1 MTTTTT
7 QKNLKQILFFG
18 YLLCFMHFSAFAQND
33 SLQFLLKNIGNSNV
47 ELRTK
52 SMHQIYELAKKQD
65 NQDLMDFYKKSL
77 ETLAKAGISPSLLDD
92 ILYNFSEQSK
102 ERQLEQSFILMLLTL
117 ENNPDFSNPE
127 LQLQLQYY
135 YASYFFILKEYYYA
149 EKFCNLYLENLKKA
163 PSAEEHSKQILNMMN
178 VSALIDQEQN
188 KLDQAIEKFKITID
202 SAKAKKEDAWVGIS
216 SGNLAYC
223 LFLGRKYDEAIPLF
237 EKDIQLSKITFQ
249 LGSAIN
255 SEIVLAEIYHALKDN
270 QKAFEYADSAKKQL
284 ALLTS
289 INPNNYRTYMGE
301 RFQVSKILGKLYYQK
316 RDLTKANDF
325 LYQAVLLED
334 SLKQLNKAGE
344 FKSILQEIQFDK
356 QMVEVAELNSTIK
369 QKQLQLNQIIL
380 IAIIL
385 TLTLI
390 AILFLVRKISKANKN
405 LNEKN
410 GIINDQNH
418 SLEKINADKDRLFS
432 IISHDL
438 RGPASTIQALMKAFS
453 EKRIPLQD
461 FETLL
466 PGIVKNTNNLS
477 NTLDNLLTWSMSKN
491 GIQLVPEQLN
501 INQCIQENLALVE
514 EQMSLKKITTQ
525 NNCPEFDV
533 FADKNH
539 LDVILRNLLNNAIKF
554 SYPNAIIEI
563 DGFDHGDKI
572 EIRILDHGLGMSS
585 EQLQKI
591 NNNEVFKSATG
602 TSGEKGSG
610 LGLQLVKDFV
620 EKNGGRF
627 YIESK
632 EKFGTTMCFTIPKF

>member
-1 MTTTTT
+1 MNTTTT
-7 QKNLKQILFFG
+7 QKNLKQILFIG
-18 YLLCFMHFSAFAQND
+18 YLLCYMHFSAFAQND
-33 SLQFLLKNIGNSNV
+33 SLQILLKNIGNSNTD
-47 ELRTK
+47 LRAK
-52 SMHQIYELAKKQD
+52 SMTQIYELASRQD
-65 NQDLMDFYKKSL
+65 NQNLMGFLKYSL
-77 ETLAKAGISPSLLDD
+77 ENVVKAGISPTLLDEM
-92 ILYNFSEQSK
+92 LFNFSEYSK
-102 ERQLEQSFILMLLTL
+102 AKQQEQPFILMLMKL
-117 ENNPDFSNPE
+117 ENNPDFSSPE

-135 YASYFFILKEYYYA
+135 YASYFYLLKEYYYA
-149 EKFCNLYLENLKKA
+149 EKYCNLYLKNLENL
-163 PSAEEHSKQILNMMN
+163 PSSEDHSKQILNMMN

-188 KLDQAIEKFKITID
+188 KLDQAIEKFKTTID
-202 SAKAKKEDAWVGIS
+202 SAKAKKEDAWVGIT

-255 SEIVLAEIYHALKDN
+255 SEIVLAEIYHSLKDN
-270 QKAFEYADSAKKQL
+270 QKALEYADSAKKQL
-284 ALLTS
+284 ALLTN
-289 INPNNYRTYMGE
+289 INPNNYRIYMGE
-301 RFQVSKILGKLYYQK
+301 RLQVSKILGKLYYQNN
-316 RDLTKANDF
+316 DLTKANEF

-369 QKQLQLNQIIL
+369 QKQQQLNQIIL

-390 AILFLVRKISKANKN
+390 AILFLVRKISKANKS

-501 INQCIQENLALVE
+501 INKSIQENLALVE
-514 EQMSLKKITTQ
+514 EQMSFKKITTQ
-525 NNCPEFDV
+525 NNCPDFDV

-572 EIRILDHGLGMSS
+572 EIRIMDHGVGMPA

-591 NNNEVFKSATG
+591 YDNEIFKSATG

-620 EKNGGRF
+620 EKNGGKF

-632 EKFGTTMCFTIPKF
+632 EKIGTTMCFTIPKF

>member
-1 MTTTTT
+1 MNTTTT
-7 QKNLKQILFFG
+7 QKNLIKILFIG
-18 YLLCFMHFSAFAQND
+18 YLLFSTLFSASAQND
-33 SLQFLLKNIGNSNV
+33 SLQILLQNMGNSSSEQHSKAV
-47 ELRTK
+47 Q
-52 SMHQIYELAKKQD
+52 QIYELANRQD
-65 NQDLMDFYKKSL
+65 NQSLMDFFKQAL
-77 ETLAKAGISPSLLDD
+77 ENSAKAGISPALLDEM
-92 ILYNFSEQSK
+92 LYNFSEQSK
-102 ERQLEQSFILMLLTL
+102 AKQLEQPFTLMLLTL

-135 YASYFFILKEYYYA
+135 YASYFYLLKEYYYA
-149 EKFCNLYLENLKKA
+149 EKYCNLYLKNLEKL

-188 KLDQAIEKFKITID
+188 KIDQAIEKFKSTID
-202 SAKAKKEDAWVGIS
+202 SAKSKKEDAWIGIT

-223 LFLGRKYDEAIPLF
+223 LFLGGKYAEAIPLF
-237 EKDIQLSKITFQ
+237 EKDIQLSKVTFQ

-301 RFQVSKILGKLYYQK
+301 RSQVSKILGKLYFEM
-316 RDLTKANDF
+316 RDLAKANEF
-325 LYQAVLLED
+325 IYQFVSLED
-334 SLKQLNKAGE
+334 SLKLLNKVGE
-344 FKSILQEIQFDK
+344 FKSILQAIQFDK
-356 QMVEVAELNSTIK
+356 QMIEVGELNTKIK
-369 QKQLQLNQIIL
+369 EKQQQLNQIIL

-385 TLTLI
+385 SLTII
-390 AILFLVRKISKANKN
+390 AILFLVRKISKANKS

-410 GIINDQNH
+410 SIINEQNH

-438 RGPASTIQALMKAFS
+438 RGPVATIQALMKAFS
-453 EKRIPLQD
+453 EKRIPLHD

-466 PGIVKNTNNLS
+466 PGIVKNTNNLN

-491 GIQLVPEQLN
+491 GIQLVPEQFN
-501 INQCIQENLALVE
+501 INQRIQESLALLE
-514 EQMSLKKITTQ
+514 EQMSLKNISTQ
-525 NNCPEFDV
+525 NNCIDFEV

-539 LDVILRNLLNNAIKF
+539 LDVILRNVLNNAIKF
-554 SYPNAIIEI
+554 SYPNSTIEI

-572 EIRILDHGLGMSS
+572 EIRIMDHGVGMSAD
-585 EQLQKI
+585 QLRKI

-610 LGLQLVKDFV
+610 LGLQLVKEFV

-627 YIESK
+627 HIESK
-632 EKFGTTMCFTIPKF
+632 EKIGTTMCFTIPKF

>member
-1 MTTTTT
+1 
-7 QKNLKQILFFG
+7 
-18 YLLCFMHFSAFAQND
+18 
-33 SLQFLLKNIGNSNV
+33 
-47 ELRTK
+47 
-52 SMHQIYELAKKQD
+52 
-65 NQDLMDFYKKSL
+65 
-77 ETLAKAGISPSLLDD
+77 
-92 ILYNFSEQSK
+92 
-102 ERQLEQSFILMLLTL
+102 
-117 ENNPDFSNPE
+117 
-127 LQLQLQYY
+127 
-135 YASYFFILKEYYYA
+135 
-149 EKFCNLYLENLKKA
+149 
-163 PSAEEHSKQILNMMN
+163 
-178 VSALIDQEQN
+178 
-188 KLDQAIEKFKITID
+188 
-202 SAKAKKEDAWVGIS
+202 
-216 SGNLAYC
+216 
-223 LFLGRKYDEAIPLF
+223 
-237 EKDIQLSKITFQ
+237 
-249 LGSAIN
+249 
-255 SEIVLAEIYHALKDN
+255 
-270 QKAFEYADSAKKQL
+270 
-284 ALLTS
+284 
-289 INPNNYRTYMGE
+289 MGE
-301 RFQVSKILGKLYYQK
+301 RLQVSKILGKLYYQNN
-316 RDLTKANDF
+316 DLTKANEF

-369 QKQLQLNQIIL
+369 QKQQQLNQIIL

-390 AILFLVRKISKANKN
+390 AILFLVRKISKANKS

-501 INQCIQENLALVE
+501 INKSIQENLALVE
-514 EQMSLKKITTQ
+514 EQMSFKKITTQ
-525 NNCPEFDV
+525 NNCPDFDV

-572 EIRILDHGLGMSS
+572 EIRIMDHGVGMPA

-591 NNNEVFKSATG
+591 YDNEIFKSATG

-620 EKNGGRF
+620 EKNGGKF

-632 EKFGTTMCFTIPKF
+632 EKIGTTMCFTIPKF

>member
-7 QKNLKQILFFG
+7 QKNLKQILFIG
-18 YLLCFMHFSAFAQND
+18 YLLCYMHFSAFAQND
-33 SLQFLLKNIGNSNV
+33 SLQILLQNVGNNNV

-65 NQDLMDFYKKSL
+65 NKDLMDFFKNSL
-77 ETLAKAGISPSLLDD
+77 ETVAKNGITPSLLDE

-102 ERQLEQSFILMLLTL
+102 ERQLEQAFILMLLTL

-135 YASYFFILKEYYYA
+135 YASYFYILKEYYYA
-149 EKFCNLYLENLKKA
+149 EKFCKLYLENLQKL

-188 KLDQAIEKFKITID
+188 KLDQAIEKFKKTID
-202 SAKAKKEDAWVGIS
+202 SAKAKKEDAWVGIT

-223 LFLGRKYDEAIPLF
+223 LFLGSKYDEAIPLL
-237 EKDIQLSKITFQ
+237 EKDIQLSKVTFQ

-255 SEIVLAEIYHALKDN
+255 SEIVLAEIYHALEDN

-289 INPNNYRTYMGE
+289 INPNNYRIYMGE

-316 RDLTKANDF
+316 KDLNKANEF
-325 LYQAVLLED
+325 LYQAVILED

-344 FKSILQEIQFDK
+344 FKSNLQKIQFDK
-356 QMVEVAELNSTIK
+356 QIAEVAELNSTIK
-369 QKQLQLNQIIL
+369 QKQQQLNQIIL
-380 IAIIL
+380 FAIIL
-385 TLTLI
+385 ILALI
-390 AILFLVRKISKANKN
+390 AILFLVRKISKSNKS

-410 GIINDQNH
+410 AIINEQNH

-477 NTLDNLLTWSMSKN
+477 NTLDNLLTWSMAKN
-491 GIQLVPEQLN
+491 GIQIVPEALN
-501 INQCIQENLALVE
+501 INQSIKENLALFD
-514 EQMSLKKITTQ
+514 EQLSLKKILVQ
-525 NNCPEFDV
+525 NNCPDFEI

-554 SYPNAIIEI
+554 SYPSAIIEI

-572 EIRILDHGLGMSS
+572 ELRILDHGVGMPV

-620 EKNGGRF
+620 EKNGGKF

-632 EKFGTTMCFTIPKF
+632 EKLGTTMCFTIPKF

>member
-1 MTTTTT
+1 
-7 QKNLKQILFFG
+7 
-18 YLLCFMHFSAFAQND
+18 MHFSAFAQND
-33 SLQFLLKNIGNSNV
+33 SLQILLQNVGNNNV

-65 NQDLMDFYKKSL
+65 NQDLMGFYKTSL
-77 ETLAKAGISPSLLDD
+77 ETVAKAGITPSLLDE

-102 ERQLEQSFILMLLTL
+102 ERQLEQAFILMLLTL

-135 YASYFFILKEYYYA
+135 YANYFYILKEYYYA
-149 EKFCNLYLENLKKA
+149 EKFCKLYLENLQKL

-178 VSALIDQEQN
+178 ISALIDQEQN
-188 KLDQAIEKFKITID
+188 KLDQAIEKFKTTID
-202 SAKAKKEDAWVGIS
+202 SAKAKKEDAWIGIT

-270 QKAFEYADSAKKQL
+270 QKALEYADSAKKQL
-284 ALLTS
+284 ALLTN
-289 INPNNYRTYMGE
+289 INPNNYRIYMGE
-301 RFQVSKILGKLYYQK
+301 RLQVSKILGKLYYQNK
-316 RDLTKANDF
+316 DLTKANEF

-344 FKSILQEIQFDK
+344 FKSILQNIQFDK
-356 QMVEVAELNSTIK
+356 QMIEVGDLNSKIK
-369 QKQLQLNQIIL
+369 EKQQQLNQIVL

-390 AILFLVRKISKANKN
+390 AILFLVRKISKANKS

-418 SLEKINADKDRLFS
+418 SLEKINTDKDRLFS

-438 RGPASTIQALMKAFS
+438 RGPASNIQALMKAFS

-501 INQCIQENLALVE
+501 INQSIQENLALVE
-514 EQMSLKKITTQ
+514 EQMSLKK
-525 NNCPEFDV
+525 
-533 FADKNH
+533 
-539 LDVILRNLLNNAIKF
+539 LLLKTIALTLK
-554 SYPNAIIEI
+554 YLL
-563 DGFDHGDKI
+563 
-572 EIRILDHGLGMSS
+572 IRI
-585 EQLQKI
+585 
-591 NNNEVFKSATG
+591 T
-602 TSGEKGSG
+602 
-610 LGLQLVKDFV
+610 
-620 EKNGGRF
+620 
-627 YIESK
+627 
-632 EKFGTTMCFTIPKF
+632 

>member
-1 MTTTTT
+1 
-7 QKNLKQILFFG
+7 
-18 YLLCFMHFSAFAQND
+18 MHFSAFAQND
-33 SLQFLLKNIGNSNV
+33 SLQILLQNVGNNDV

-65 NQDLMDFYKKSL
+65 NQDLMGFYKTSL
-77 ETLAKAGISPSLLDD
+77 ETVAKAGISPSLLDE

-102 ERQLEQSFILMLLTL
+102 ERQLEQAFILMLLTL

-135 YASYFFILKEYYYA
+135 YASYFYILKEYYYA
-149 EKFCNLYLENLKKA
+149 EKFCKLYLENLQKL

-202 SAKAKKEDAWVGIS
+202 SAKSKKEDAWVGIS

-255 SEIVLAEIYHALKDN
+255 SEIVLAEIYHALNDN
-270 QKAFEYADSAKKQL
+270 QKAFDFADSAKKQL
-284 ALLTS
+284 ELLTN
-289 INPNNYRTYMGE
+289 INPNNYRIYMAE
-301 RFQVSKILGKLYYQK
+301 RFQVSKILGKLYFQK
-316 RDLTKANDF
+316 RDLSKANEF

-344 FKSILQEIQFDK
+344 FKSILQKIQFDK

-385 TLTLI
+385 SITII
-390 AILFLVRKISKANKN
+390 AILFLVRKISKSNKT

-410 GIINDQNH
+410 AIINEQNH

-477 NTLDNLLTWSMSKN
+477 NTLDNLLTWSMAKN
-491 GIQLVPEQLN
+491 GIQIVPEALN
-501 INQCIQENLALVE
+501 INQSIKENLALFD
-514 EQMSLKKITTQ
+514 EQLGLKKITAQ
-525 NNCPEFDV
+525 NNCPDFEV

-554 SYPNAIIEI
+554 SYPNSTIEI

-572 EIRILDHGLGMSS
+572 EIRIQDHGVGMPA

-620 EKNGGRF
+620 EKNGGKF

-632 EKFGTTMCFTIPKF
+632 EKLGTTMCFTIPKF

>member
-1 MTTTTT
+1 MNTTTKP
-7 QKNLKQILFFG
+7 KNLKQILFWG
-18 YLLCFMHFSAFAQND
+18 YLLCFMHLSASAQND
-33 SLQFLLKNIGNSNV
+33 SLQSILKNVVSNNT
-47 ELRTK
+47 EIRRK
-52 SMHQIYELAKKQD
+52 SMGQIYDLAKKQD
-65 NQDLMDFYKKSL
+65 NQDLMNFYKKSL
-77 ETLAKAGISPSLLDD
+77 ETVTKAGISPSLLDE
-92 ILYNFSEQSK
+92 ILYIFSEQSK
-102 ERQLEQSFILMLLTL
+102 ERQLEQSFTLMLLTL

-135 YASYFFILKEYYYA
+135 YASYFYILKDYYYA
-149 EKFCNLYLENLKKA
+149 EKYCNLYLKNLEKF
-163 PSAEEHSKQILNMMN
+163 PTAEVHAKQILNMMTL
-178 VSALIDQEQN
+178 SALIDQEQN
-188 KLDQAIEKFKITID
+188 KLDSAIDKFKTTLD
-202 SAKAKKEDAWVGIS
+202 SSRAKKEDAWVGIT

-223 LFLGRKYDEAIPLF
+223 LFLVGKYDEAIPLF
-237 EKDIQLSKITFQ
+237 EKDIQLSKVTFQ

-255 SEIVLAEIYHALKDN
+255 SEIVLAEIYHTLKDN

-289 INPNNYRTYMGE
+289 INPNKYRTYMAE
-301 RFQVSKILGKLYYQK
+301 RFQVSKILGKLYYQNN
-316 RDLTKANDF
+316 DLTKANEF

-344 FKSILQEIQFDK
+344 FNSIFQEIQFDK
-356 QMVEVAELNSTIK
+356 QMAEVAELNSTIK
-369 QKQLQLNQIIL
+369 QKQQQLNQII
-380 IAIIL
+380 IISIIL

-390 AILFLVRKISKANKN
+390 AILFLIRKISKANKS

-501 INQCIQENLALVE
+501 INKSIQENLALVE

-525 NNCPEFDV
+525 NNCPDFDV

-585 EQLQKI
+585 DQLQKI

-632 EKFGTTMCFTIPKF
+632 EKLGTTMCFTIPKF

>member
-1 MTTTTT
+1 M
-7 QKNLKQILFFG
+7 G
-18 YLLCFMHFSAFAQND
+18 
-33 SLQFLLKNIGNSNV
+33 
-47 ELRTK
+47 
-52 SMHQIYELAKKQD
+52 QIYDLAKKQD
-65 NQDLMDFYKKSL
+65 NQNLMDFYKKTL
-77 ETLAKAGISPSLLDD
+77 ETVTKAGISPSQLDE
-92 ILYNFSEQSK
+92 ILYIFSEQSK
-102 ERQLEQSFILMLLTL
+102 ERQLEQSFTLMLLTL
-117 ENNPDFSNPE
+117 ENNPEFSNPE

-135 YASYFFILKEYYYA
+135 YASYFYILKEYYYA
-149 EKFCNLYLENLKKA
+149 EKYCNLYLKNLEKF
-163 PSAEEHSKQILNMMN
+163 PTAEVHAKQILNMMT

-188 KLDQAIEKFKITID
+188 KLDSAIDKFKTTLD
-202 SAKAKKEDAWVGIS
+202 SARAKKEDAWIGIT

-223 LFLGRKYDEAIPLF
+223 LFLGGKYDEAIPLL
-237 EKDIQLSKITFQ
+237 EKDIQLSKVTFQ

-255 SEIVLAEIYHALKDN
+255 SETVLAEIYLALKDN

-301 RFQVSKILGKLYYQK
+301 RFQVSKILGKLYYQNN
-316 RDLTKANDF
+316 DLTKANEF

-344 FKSILQEIQFDK
+344 FNSIFQEIQFDK

-369 QKQLQLNQIIL
+369 QKQQQLNQIII

-390 AILFLVRKISKANKN
+390 AILFLVRKISKANKS

-514 EQMSLKKITTQ
+514 EQMSLKNIITQ

-620 EKNGGRF
+620 EKNGGKF

-632 EKFGTTMCFTIPKF
+632 EKLGTTMCFTIPKF

>member
-7 QKNLKQILFFG
+7 QKNLKQILFIG
-18 YLLCFMHFSAFAQND
+18 YILCYMHLSAFAQND

-47 ELRTK
+47 EIRTK

-77 ETLAKAGISPSLLDD
+77 ETVAKAGISPSLLDE

-135 YASYFFILKEYYYA
+135 YASYFYILKEYYNA
-149 EKFCNLYLENLKKA
+149 EKFCNLYLENLKKL

-188 KLDQAIEKFKITID
+188 KLEQAIEKFKINID

-237 EKDIQLSKITFQ
+237 EKDIQLSKIAFQ

-289 INPNNYRTYMGE
+289 INPTNYRTYMAE

-325 LYQAVLLED
+325 LYLAVLLED

-356 QMVEVAELNSTIK
+356 QIVEVAELNSTIK

-390 AILFLVRKISKANKN
+390 AILFLVRKISKTNKS

-477 NTLDNLLTWSMSKN
+477 NTLDNLLTWSMSKK

-501 INQCIQENLALVE
+501 INQSIQENLALIE

-525 NNCPEFDV
+525 NNCPDFDV

-591 NNNEVFKSATG
+591 NNNEVFKSTTG

>member
-1 MTTTTT
+1 MNTTSK
-7 QKNLKQILFFG
+7 QKNLKQILFLG
-18 YLLCFMHFSAFAQND
+18 YLLCYMHLSASVQND
-33 SLQFLLKNIGNSNV
+33 SLQSILKNVVSNNT
-47 ELRTK
+47 EIRIK
-52 SMHQIYELAKKQD
+52 SMGQIYDLAKKQD
-65 NQDLMDFYKKSL
+65 NQDLMDFYKNSL
-77 ETLAKAGISPSLLDD
+77 ETVAKAGISPSLLDE

-102 ERQLEQSFILMLLTL
+102 ERKLEQSFTLMLLTL
-117 ENNPDFSNPE
+117 ENNPVFSNPE

-135 YASYFFILKEYYYA
+135 YASYFYILKEYYYA
-149 EKFCNLYLENLKKA
+149 EKFCNLYLKNLEII
-163 PSAEEHSKQILNMMN
+163 PTAEVHAKQILNMMN
-178 VSALIDQEQN
+178 VSALIDQAQN
-188 KLDQAIEKFKITID
+188 KIDKAIEKFKITID
-202 SAKAKKEDAWVGIS
+202 SARAKKEDAWIGIT

-223 LFLGRKYDEAIPLF
+223 LFIGGKYDEAIPLL
-237 EKDIQLSKITFQ
+237 EKDIQLSKVTFQ
-249 LGSAIN
+249 LGSVIN
-255 SEIVLAEIYHALKDN
+255 SETVLAEIYHALKDN
-270 QKAFEYADSAKKQL
+270 QKAFEYADSANSHLQL
-284 ALLTS
+284 LIS

-316 RDLTKANDF
+316 NDLTKANEF

-344 FKSILQEIQFDK
+344 FKSILQKNQLAK
-356 QMVEVAELNSTIK
+356 QMIEVAELNSTIK
-369 QKQLQLNQIIL
+369 EKQQQLNQIIL
-380 IAIIL
+380 FAVIL
-385 TLTLI
+385 FIVLI
-390 AILFLVRKISKANKN
+390 AILFLVRKISRANKS
-405 LNEKN
+405 LHEKN
-410 GIINDQNH
+410 GIINEQNH

-466 PGIVKNTNNLS
+466 PGIVKNTSNLN
-477 NTLDNLLTWSMSKN
+477 NTLDNLLTWSMSNN
-491 GIQLVPEQLN
+491 GIQIVPEELN
-501 INQCIQENLALVE
+501 INQIIRENLAFLE
-514 EQMSLKKITTQ
+514 EQLSMKKIVVQ
-525 NNCPEFDV
+525 NNCPDFEV

-539 LDVILRNLLNNAIKF
+539 LDVIFRNLLNNAIKF
-554 SYPNAIIEI
+554 SYQNSTIEI

-572 EIRILDHGLGMSS
+572 ELRILDHGVGMPA

-620 EKNGGRF
+620 EINGGKF

-632 EKFGTTMCFTIPKF
+632 EKQGTTMCFTIPKF

>member
-525 NNCPEFDV
+525 NNCPDFDV